1 MNEFNSESTLL
12 CPDCGTD
19 MHVGTVGEKNLTTHH
34 NSKACKAG
42 YEKKLL
48 DAKSNKYMV

>member
-1 MNEFNSESTLL
+1 MIANEFNSESTLL
-12 CPDCGTD
+12 CPGGTD
-19 MHVGTVGEKNLTTHH
+19 VQTAGEKNLATHC

-48 DAKSNKYMV
+48 DAKSNMV